1 MSNQRSAIIKLH
13 EKGKGAT
20 EIGRLLDI
28 HRNTVSKAIKRY
40 QETGSNHDRPRS
52 GRPKTAN
59 TAANRKKILGR
70 IARNPSTQKN
80 STRKLGKAVGVS
92 DWSVRKILKDAGLK
106 PRKEVEAH
114 LLTDEMK
121 TKRVARCKKLLR
133 RFAAGRH
140 RTILFSDEKWF
151 DIEQTHNRQNDRRW
165 SRVGFF

>member
-52 GRPKTAN
+52 SRPKTAN
-59 TAANRKKILGR
+59 AAANRKKILGR
-70 IARNPSTQKN
+70 IARN

-106 PRKEVEAH
+106 PRKEV
-114 LLTDEMK
+114 
-121 TKRVARCKKLLR
+121 
-133 RFAAGRH
+133 
-140 RTILFSDEKWF
+140 
-151 DIEQTHNRQNDRRW
+151 
-165 SRVGFF
+165 